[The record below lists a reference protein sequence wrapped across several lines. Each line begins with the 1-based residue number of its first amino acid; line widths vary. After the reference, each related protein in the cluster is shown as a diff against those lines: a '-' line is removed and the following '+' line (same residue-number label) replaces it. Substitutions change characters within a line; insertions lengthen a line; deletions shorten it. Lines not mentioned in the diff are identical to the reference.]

1 MSPHGRPKD
10 EYRSAQHEGTPV
22 TDSILLEAV
31 DLELAAGPRTLASG
45 LSLRIEAGQ
54 CWAVVGANGVGK
66 TTLLGVLAGLAAPRR
81 GRVELGGRAMA
92 SLRPAEAARWRGFLP
107 QHVEAT
113 FDTSVLQS
121 VLLGRH
127 PHRHPGAWRLWESE
141 RDEALARGAL
151 ARVDLQGFEER
162 DLSSLSG
169 GERQRAA
176 LAALLAQAPALYL
189 LDEPFAHLDLRH
201 QHAVMRLLRELAGA
215 GECAVVAS
223 VHDLSLAARHATHA
237 LVMAPAGCRAGPA
250 GEVLTEATLSAAFG
264 HPVRRLADGETV
276 ALVGR

>member
-1 MSPHGRPKD
+1 MS
-10 EYRSAQHEGTPV
+10 SAP
-22 TDSILLEAV
+22 LLEAV
-31 DLELAAGPRTLASG
+31 DLELGAGPRTLVSG
-45 LSLRIEAGQ
+45 LSLRVQAGQ

-81 GRVELGGRAMA
+81 GRVEFGGRAIETLPLA
-92 SLRPAEAARWRGFLP
+92 QAARLRGFLP
-107 QHVEAT
+107 QHVDPA

-127 PHRHPGAWRLWESE
+127 PHRHPGAWRLWESDH
-141 RDEALARGAL
+141 DEALARAAL
-151 ARVDLQGFEER
+151 ARVDLQGFDDR
-162 DLSSLSG
+162 DLASLSG

-189 LDEPFAHLDLRH
+189 LDEPLAHLDLRH
-201 QHAVMRLLRELAGA
+201 QHAAMRLLRELADA
-215 GECAVVAS
+215 GDCAVVAS

-237 LVMAPAGCRAGPA
+237 LVMAHGGCVAGPVA
-250 GEVLTEATLSAAFG
+250 AVLTEAGLSAAFE
-264 HPVRRLADGETV
+264 HPVRRLDDGTTV